1 MMKMHYAVPMAL
13 MALGMLA
20 ATPALAQG
28 SEGDVGEVMM
38 QVAPDVEDGEVEFTE
53 ENRIELPP
61 AVPEESA
68 ARENAENAA
77 FGLETANE
85 ARQLR
90 ELEDPEA
97 ISEAARELGRDADEI
112 PEGGNAERR
121 GP

>member
-28 SEGDVGEVMM
+28 DEGDVGEVMM

-68 ARENAENAA
+68 AHENAA